1 MAKYYVGT
9 SGWHYDDWR
18 GKFYPERLPKNKWL
32 EFYGRR
38 FSTVEL
44 NNTFYRLPTEKA
56 AKEWHDASPE
66 DFFFA
71 VKVSR
76 YITHMKKLKDGKASM
91 ALFTSRIAPLKEKTV
106 PFLYQLPDGFERND
120 ARLEEFLDI
129 LPRENKHI
137 FEFRDKSWYH
147 EKVYDILKKYGAG
160 FCIFD
165 MPGLTSPLVATADF
179 AYVRFHGKNDI
190 YTSKYDDEEMKEW
203 AVKIGRLAKH
213 LKEVYIYFNNDSA
226 GYALDNAATLQEY
239 LE

>member
-1 MAKYYVGT
+1 M
-9 SGWHYDDWR
+9 
-18 GKFYPERLPKNKWL
+18 
-32 EFYGRR
+32 
-38 FSTVEL
+38 
-44 NNTFYRLPTEKA
+44 
-56 AKEWHDASPE
+56 
-66 DFFFA
+66 
-71 VKVSR
+71 
-76 YITHMKKLKDGKASM
+76 
-91 ALFTSRIAPLKEKTV
+91 
-106 PFLYQLPDGFERND
+106 YQLPDGFERND

-147 EKVYDILKKYGAG
+147 EKVYDILKKYVAG

-179 AYVRFHGKNDI
+179 AYIRFHGKNDI

-226 GYALDNAATLQEY
+226 GYALDNAITLQEY
-239 LE
+239 LK